1 MNEEEQ
7 KAVEDVIQSL
17 KQKRLD
23 LERMLI
29 EIDNALKVMTRMYD
43 LVVSLDA

>member
-1 MNEEEQ
+1 MNEQDMKDAEE
-7 KAVEDVIQSL
+7 VIASL

-43 LVVSLDA
+43 LVVELR